1 MNSNILSYLEKY
13 IKDSDPRYAVALT
26 GKWGCGKSF
35 LVDSWVK
42 DLKSREKKTASDQ
55 DSIELKPIYVS
66 LYGMKSIGEVV
77 KTIKRE
83 LHPFLYSKSMEMLK
97 GLAKIAGKATIN
109 ANFDFDGN
117 VDTSELSIS
126 TSLDSL
132 DELNP
137 KVETI
142 KGDKLLI
149 FDDFERCQIDTKEL
163 MGFINGFVERNACH
177 VIIVGDFEK
186 LSIDSKEAY
195 DEYREKTIGKI
206 FEVLPDPVKAL
217 DVFLDEVP
225 RNEWTISQKD
235 LIVECFYSLGNHNLR
250 LLRQAVRDF
259 NSVIER
265 HEINDKNRHFMK
277 ALLASF
283 IIAVNMNG
291 NPEDAELLRR
301 YRQRYINSL
310 ANDDKYKEK
319 ISLLQS
325 RLNPISERIG
335 YNILDVY
342 NLAAVCGY
350 IECGKPMDEYICHK
364 NSEFYRTPNI
374 YELLRNYQLMEDSEF
389 DRLYDA
395 LVRQVSDDKYAIS
408 ADELALAL
416 GWLLKFDHL
425 SIRHI
430 KDDIIDLI
438 KKRFQKLIEE
448 QESSEAVYRTFMSFS
463 RNLLS
468 FPEKTEKSLDIL
480 HDAEIF
486 RDDRLKM
493 VPDEM
498 QLLLRSL
505 NDSNVEKLSELD
517 IATAPDMQSNFSL
530 RPIFH
535 AENPDVIFEA
545 IKGLSNKGRKI
556 FTDFIRQH
564 YMLEF
569 TIEQSMAEKYL
580 PDLDFLEKLSDLLIQ
595 TLVSMPEGISRH
607 SYDNLNLTLV
617 GAIQRLKSVKG
628 EVSPG

>member
-1 MNSNILSYLEKY
+1 MNSNIINYLEKY

-35 LVDSWVK
+35 LVDTWVN
-42 DLKSREKKTASDQ
+42 DLKSREKKSASDQ
-55 DSIELKPIYVS
+55 NSLELKPIYVS
-66 LYGMKSIGEVV
+66 LYGMKSVGEVV
-77 KTIKRE
+77 KAIKRQ

-97 GLAKIAGKATIN
+97 GFAKIAGKATIN
-109 ANFDFDGN
+109 ANFDLDGN

-132 DELNP
+132 DEFNP
-137 KVETI
+137 KEETI

-163 MGFINGFVERNACH
+163 MGFINGFVERNASH

-186 LSIDSKEAY
+186 LSINSKEAY

-206 FEVLPDPVKAL
+206 FEVHPDPERAL
-217 DVFLDEVP
+217 EVFLDEVP
-225 RNEWTISQKD
+225 RNEWTISQKE
-235 LIVECFYSLGNHNLR
+235 LIVECFYRLDNHNLR

-259 NSVIER
+259 NSVIEN
-265 HEINDKNRHFMK
+265 HEVNDKNSHFMK

-319 ISLLQS
+319 ISSLQS
-325 RLNPISERIG
+325 RFNPISERIG

-350 IECGKPMDEYICHK
+350 IECGKPMDEYIHNK
-364 NSEFYRTPNI
+364 NSDFYRTPNI
-374 YELLRNYQLMEDSEF
+374 YESLRNYQLMEDAEF
-389 DRLYDA
+389 DKLYDVLEA
-395 LVRQVSDDKYAIS
+395 RVLDDKDSIS

-425 SIRHI
+425 SIRHLNE
-430 KDDIIDLI
+430 DIIDLI
-438 KKRFQKLIEE
+438 KNRFQKLIEQ
-448 QESSEAVYRTFMSFS
+448 QESSEDVYSTYMSFS

-468 FPEKTEKSLDIL
+468 FPERTEKRRDIL
-480 HDAEIF
+480 HDVEKI
-486 RDDRLKM
+486 RDDRLRM

-517 IATAPDMQSNFSL
+517 LATAPDLLSNFSL

-535 AENPDVIFEA
+535 AENPDVIFES
-545 IKGLSNKGRKI
+545 IKRLSNKGI
-556 FTDFIRQH
+556 TVFTDFIRQH

-569 TIEQSMAEKYL
+569 TIEQTTAEKYL
-580 PDLDFLEKLSDLLIQ
+580 PDLCFLEKLSDLVTHALC
-595 TLVSMPEGISRH
+595 SMQGGISRYN
-607 SYDNLNLTLV
+607 YDDLHLTLV
-617 GAIQRLKSVKG
+617 GAIQRLKSVKAK
-628 EVSPG
+628 VSL